1 MTFGPYKFTVGC
13 MDDLYVHISEGVFTD
28 VVLIYVGDSTSPVFT
43 ITDLS
48 NSVSYCTTER
58 IELLNIEKNGVSDP
72 DQSAVFLSPGCT
84 QPCFDVD
91 VADINSPATISFGI
105 GFWIGDKTTIYAHS
119 QRVTISIECGAN
131 SGTVTEGENVHTY
144 QIA

>member
-84 QPCFDVD
+84 
-91 VADINSPATISFGI
+91 
-105 GFWIGDKTTIYAHS
+105 
-119 QRVTISIECGAN
+119 
-131 SGTVTEGENVHTY
+131 
-144 QIA
+144 